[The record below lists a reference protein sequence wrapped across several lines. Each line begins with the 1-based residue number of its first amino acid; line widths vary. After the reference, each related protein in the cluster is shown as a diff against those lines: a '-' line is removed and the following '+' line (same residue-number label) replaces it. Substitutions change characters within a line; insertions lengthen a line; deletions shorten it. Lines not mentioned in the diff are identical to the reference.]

1 MGSWLGDLPSFDP
14 HNFSQLRPSAHS
26 DLCKPAPVTYH
37 PTHNRT
43 LPPPDQVITTE
54 AKNILIRSF
63 YQQAEEKSFTAF
75 PLQLRPKRAAT
86 EQLIPEHGCKQD
98 AILVRF
104 VCTNQTCSWV
114 ITVSGIVLYM
124 LFFVSIPCRMAEI
137 KLGAPG
143 ACIFLLNSYAFVVSG
158 LLNPDD
164 TTSVEQSPDAL
175 ILMVTSQSRCSEP
188 CALFGTNTVN
198 LTGNGSFFT
207 KLHLFYDCDDL
218 YDICLRDS
226 CTRSRFRNRK
236 PDATVVQ
243 RPKLGQ
249 HKEAIVPA
257 AQSQANHFWSI
268 LRQSGPADEIES
280 RE

>member
-43 LPPPDQVITTE
+43 LPPPDQ
-54 AKNILIRSF
+54 
-63 YQQAEEKSFTAF
+63 
-75 PLQLRPKRAAT
+75 
-86 EQLIPEHGCKQD
+86 
-98 AILVRF
+98 
-104 VCTNQTCSWV
+104 
-114 ITVSGIVLYM
+114 GIVLYM